1 MIQDWINWMKLL
13 ETWFYGVLKKKIC
26 TFAMNGTPMILTVS
40 DIELELKRKLIVKT
54 PLELL
59 TPAVKVN
66 SP

>member
-1 MIQDWINWMKLL
+1 
-13 ETWFYGVLKKKIC
+13 
-26 TFAMNGTPMILTVS
+26 MNGTPMILTVS